1 MQPPLGLVTLHRITI
16 RLRVLKLLLI
26 LVMKPNRGKLGDY
39 NYMAL
44 DQLEVSVG
52 RVRELSLELPLAYS
66 ITMPYMRMR

>member
-1 MQPPLGLVTLHRITI
+1 MQPPLGLVTLRRITI

-44 DQLEVSVG
+44 DQLEV
-52 RVRELSLELPLAYS
+52 
-66 ITMPYMRMR
+66 